1 MTALPAPPLLVLTD
15 RAQASRPLT
24 DIAAEIFA
32 AGAPWLVLREKDLPR
47 EALGDLAGALK
58 AQAEAYGSRLSLA
71 GTAEQA
77 KSFGLTAVHLPR
89 DGDPAAARRLL
100 GEAAL
105 IGLSAH
111 DRAEAERAAA
121 AGADYVTLSPIF
133 ESPSKPGYGPA
144 LGLTGL
150 TEITEGLPIPV
161 LALGGVSSESVA
173 ALVRAGAGGV
183 AVMGAVMAA
192 AEPGRAI
199 AALLEAFAIAGQAER
214 QTTELLGATKAEGA
228 G

>member
-1 MTALPAPPLLVLTD
+1 MTALPAPPLLVFTD

-24 DIAAEIFA
+24 EIAAEIFA
-32 AGAPWLVLREKDLPR
+32 AGAPWLVLREKDLPFA
-47 EALGDLAGALK
+47 ELADLASALK
-58 AQAEAYGSRLSLA
+58 VQAEAHEARLSLA
-71 GTAEQA
+71 GTAERA
-77 KSFGLTAVHLPR
+77 ESFGLTSVHLPR
-89 DGDPAAARRLL
+89 DGDPAAARDLL
-100 GEAAL
+100 GEVAL

-150 TEITEGLPIPV
+150 TEITEGLSIPV

-173 ALVRAGAGGV
+173 ALMRAGAGGV
-183 AVMGAVMAA
+183 AIMGAVMAA
-192 AEPGRAI
+192 TEPGRAT
-199 AALLEAFAIAGQAER
+199 AALLEALVVAGQVER
-214 QTTELLGATKAEGA
+214 QPTV
-228 G
+228 

>member
-1 MTALPAPPLLVLTD
+1 MTALPAPPLLVFTD

-24 DIAAEIFA
+24 EIAAEIFA
-32 AGAPWLVLREKDLPR
+32 AGAPWLALREKDLPD
-47 EALGDLAGALK
+47 EELGELAQALK
-58 AQAEAYGSRLSLA
+58 VQAEAHDARLSLA

-89 DGDPAAARRLL
+89 DGDPLAARSLL
-100 GEAAL
+100 GEEAL

-111 DRAEAERAAA
+111 DRAAAERAAA

-173 ALVRAGAGGV
+173 ALMRAGAGGV

-192 AEPGRAI
+192 AEPSHAVG
-199 AALLEAFAIAGQAER
+199 ALLEALAFAGQAER
-214 QTTELLGATKAEGA
+214 QRTELHQAREAEGS